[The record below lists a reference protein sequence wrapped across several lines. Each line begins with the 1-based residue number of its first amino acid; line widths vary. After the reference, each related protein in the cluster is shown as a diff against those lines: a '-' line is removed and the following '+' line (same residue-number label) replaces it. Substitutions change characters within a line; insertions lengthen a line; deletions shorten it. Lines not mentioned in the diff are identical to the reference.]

1 MAVDKEGKPSRLTG
15 SSNHALIPGHA
26 QRCAALTDEYIRAQR
41 LRFPLQARGGRVL
54 DRNQNEGIKSILDF
68 ADIAHRF
75 VIFG

>member
-1 MAVDKEGKPSRLTG
+1 
-15 SSNHALIPGHA
+15 
-26 QRCAALTDEYIRAQR
+26 
-41 LRFPLQARGGRVL
+41 VL